1 VEKKNEVK
9 SCDMEKVQDEIA
21 FILNQS
27 DLFAAAMNT
36 TTASVEGKDVDIAAT
51 NVDSLVHQA
60 CDVRARLM
68 KAMQCSG
75 AMFDKVEIHYIA
87 TPHSLP

>member
-1 VEKKNEVK
+1 
-9 SCDMEKVQDEIA
+9 MEKVQDEIA

-27 DLFAAAMNT
+27 DLFAAAMT
-36 TTASVEGKDVDIAAT
+36 TTSEEGKDVDIAAT

-75 AMFDKVEIHYIA
+75 AMFDKVHSQNIY
-87 TPHSLP
+87 TPLL

>member
-1 VEKKNEVK
+1 
-9 SCDMEKVQDEIA
+9 MEKVQDEIA

-36 TTASVEGKDVDIAAT
+36 TTTVDGNDVDIAAT

-75 AMFDKVEIHYIA
+75 AMFDKVYTIPNPFLTLTLTYH
-87 TPHSLP
+87 T

>member
-1 VEKKNEVK
+1 
-9 SCDMEKVQDEIA
+9 MEKVQDEIA

-36 TTASVEGKDVDIAAT
+36 TTTVDGNDVDIAAT

-75 AMFDKVEIHYIA
+75 AMFDKV
-87 TPHSLP
+87 